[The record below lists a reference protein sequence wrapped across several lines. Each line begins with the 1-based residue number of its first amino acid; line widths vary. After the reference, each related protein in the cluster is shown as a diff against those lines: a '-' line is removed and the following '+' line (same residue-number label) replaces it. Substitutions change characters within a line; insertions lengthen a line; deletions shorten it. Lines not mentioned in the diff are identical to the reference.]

1 MGVWAEIGFT
11 HSNLWVLCNDN
22 VLRRNQPR
30 TSAICRQHVFA
41 GVAAVAV
48 SAFSALGCPSHAS
61 AEELLPTAYVRAA
74 VAVLHEPKMLSCVN
88 EFLDVDCVAVPERL
102 VWSGARPL
110 ILKQGWSLEQRS
122 TGVVVWQCAPAL
134 VEYLQTRLPH
144 KYFSGQRVLELGTGT
159 GFTSIFLALMGS
171 YVTGTDGDTGAL
183 KLAQEN
189 VSRNRIPNVR
199 LQKVEFGNDEDI
211 AQLAGS
217 SYSFIIGTD
226 LTYNRASWE
235 PLADT
240 FQRLS
245 SSNTECFLSV
255 VPRRPR
261 EIADLQRIFEDRGL
275 KCVEVA
281 DSASFPDV
289 KIMRFTKL

>member
-171 YVTGTDGDTGAL
+171 YVTGTDGDTGL
-183 KLAQEN
+183 LDRRK
-189 VSRNRIPNVR
+189 SP
-199 LQKVEFGNDEDI
+199 
-211 AQLAGS
+211 AG
-217 SYSFIIGTD
+217 
-226 LTYNRASWE
+226 LHVHVCCR
-235 PLADT
+235 
-240 FQRLS
+240 
-245 SSNTECFLSV
+245 
-255 VPRRPR
+255 VPRRDEQPKK
-261 EIADLQRIFEDRGL
+261 ALQGHFHT
-275 KCVEVA
+275 
-281 DSASFPDV
+281 SASPVCDAAPSSIGSRLVFLQAE
-289 KIMRFTKL
+289 TKAATFDP